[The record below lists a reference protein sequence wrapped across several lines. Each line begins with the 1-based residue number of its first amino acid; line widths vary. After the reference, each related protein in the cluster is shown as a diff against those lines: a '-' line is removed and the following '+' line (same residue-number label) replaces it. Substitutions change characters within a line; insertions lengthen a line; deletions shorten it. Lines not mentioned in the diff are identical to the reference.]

1 MSYVKQ
7 ESGGGSGDIT
17 GNGVAPRIA
26 FYDGAKSITSD
37 ADFQIIPAESR
48 MVLAGNGLRIP
59 AGSETVPTLSITG
72 DLDTGIFSPG
82 ANQISLAVG
91 GSDALGVGAN
101 KNVTVGGASGTAGQ
115 VLTSGGSGGATV
127 WANAGGGS
135 AQFAYTGAL
144 NADIYD
150 SNTSLR
156 SVYPLLASGQ
166 SALQS
171 FAANWN
177 PSTTTTDIN
186 FFPCIMPQTGTL
198 DSLQF
203 RTGSSS
209 PGNTLHI
216 ALYAS
221 DSDGLPNG
229 AAAFTNTITTPTI
242 NTSYNP
248 SISISGIT
256 KGDLYYFA
264 VFGQGTRT
272 QMRTIDVSDGGTF
285 HVARGLTGANWSV
298 GSKMQSFELQGQTNG
313 VFPTLSAS
321 TQYQTTN
328 ETTQIISV
336 GIAFS

>member
-1 MSYVKQ
+1 MSYIKQ

-37 ADFQIIPAESR
+37 ADFQVSTAESR
-48 MVLAGNGLRIP
+48 MVLSGNGLRIP
-59 AGSETVPTLSITG
+59 AGSESVPTLSITG

-91 GSDALGVGAN
+91 GSDGLGVGAN

-115 VLTSGGSGGATV
+115 VLTSGGAGGATTWTTV
-127 WANAGGGS
+127 SGGS
-135 AQFAYTGAL
+135 AQFAYAPQL
-144 NADIYD
+144 NADIYAA
-150 SNTSLR
+150 SSSLQ
-156 SVYPLLASGQ
+156 SLYPLMASGQ
-166 SALQS
+166 SG
-171 FAANWN
+171 AATVASNWVPN
-177 PSTTTTDIN
+177 TTTTDLH
-186 FFPCIMPQTGTL
+186 FMPVIMPSSGTL
-198 DSLQF
+198 SGLQF

-209 PGNTLHI
+209 PGDTLHVGM
-216 ALYAS
+216 YAS

-229 AAAFTNTITTPTI
+229 AAVFTNTITTPTI

-264 VFGQGTRT
+264 VFGQANRT
-272 QMRTIDVSDGGTF
+272 QMHVVNLQSGGTF
-285 HVARGLTGANWSV
+285 IVPRGLSVVNYSV
-298 GSKMQSFELQGQTNG
+298 GADFTTFRLGGQTNG

-321 TQYQTTN
+321 TQYTGSL
-328 ETTQIISV
+328 EIDKALRAGII
-336 GIAFS
+336 FS